1 MSASARFYRSRFSML
16 PYPFAFFGRFTRPG
30 FARSILSVVRLRSRN
45 GDVRQGAARV
55 TTLPRQMGDATQR
68 SRRQWLAAMLACAA
82 WIALPS
88 VPTPAFADAKP
99 QTKGWRAKSKVTRKA
114 SRNAAANASCA
125 KARTKRSKSKTAGRT
140 ANVPSGPLPA
150 PVMAGLARARVP
162 LSSVSVVVQRVND
175 RQPLLAWNASKRMLP
190 ASTMK
195 LVTTYAGLSILGP
208 NYRWRTSAYRDGS
221 IDASGILHGNLYIQG
236 TGDPKLVPEELIDLV
251 DKIHKQGITTLDG
264 DLVLDKR
271 WFDASTHNL
280 PAFDNNTDSP
290 YNVGPDPLLYAFKS
304 LSFKLNPSPNGD
316 VAIDVTP
323 ALAQLKIVNQLRK
336 TRGACTGVL
345 QSVTPAITPTPQG
358 IVQAVFSGDYPT
370 RCGARTV
377 NMAALDHSS
386 FFAGG
391 FLALWKQTGGTF
403 TGKVR
408 EGATPSNAQLVAT
421 HRGIELST
429 IVNDINKLSNN
440 TMTRNLFLSIGAVG
454 ARPIASHIPVTLAP
468 PVPSTPARS
477 AQVIRDF
484 LAKSGLAMPELQL
497 DNGSGLS
504 RNEYV
509 SAASMAKLLVAAN
522 ASPVAQAFVA
532 SLPIAGVDGTM
543 RHRLTGA
550 PVGGNA
556 RIKTGTLRDV
566 RAIAGYV
573 AAANGESYVVVSFI
587 NDPRAA
593 AARQAHDALLEW
605 VYQHAR

>member
-1 MSASARFYRSRFSML
+1 ML
-16 PYPFAFFGRFTRPG
+16 PHPFAFFGRVPRLG
-30 FARSILSVVRLRSRN
+30 LARLILSAVRSLSRN
-45 GDVRQGAARV
+45 VDVRQGTACV
-55 TTLPRQMGDATQR
+55 TTLPRQAGVAAQR
-68 SRRQWLAAMLACAA
+68 SRRQWLAAILACAA
-82 WIALPS
+82 WVALPS

-99 QTKGWRAKSKVTRKA
+99 QVKGRQAKSKA
-114 SRNAAANASCA
+114 SRNATANASYV
-125 KARTKRSKSKTAGRT
+125 KARPKRCKGKTADC
-140 ANVPSGPLPA
+140 AVNVPSGPLPA
-150 PVMAGLARARVP
+150 PVMDGLARARVP
-162 LSSVSVVVQRVND
+162 PSSVSVVVQRVGD
-175 RQPLLAWNASKRMLP
+175 TRPLLAWNARAPMLP

-208 NYRWRTSAYRDGS
+208 DYRWRTSAYRDGS
-221 IDASGILHGNLYIQG
+221 IDASGVLHGNLYIQG
-236 TGDPKLVPEELIDLV
+236 TGDPKLTPEELLDLV
-251 DKIHKQGITTLDG
+251 DKIHKQGIIAVDG
-264 DLVLDKR
+264 DLILDKR
-271 WFDASTHNL
+271 WFDASTRDL
-280 PAFDNNTDSP
+280 PAFDENTNSP

-304 LSFKLNPSPNGD
+304 LSFTLNPSPSGD
-316 VAIDVTP
+316 VAINMTP
-323 ALAQLKIVNQLRK
+323 ALAQLKIVNQLRE
-336 TRGACTGVL
+336 TRGACTSVL
-345 QSVTPAITPTPQG
+345 HSMTPAIKLTPQG

-370 RCGARTV
+370 RCGERTV

-403 TGKVR
+403 TGTVR
-408 EGATPSNAQLVAT
+408 EGATPPNAHLVVT

-429 IVNDINKLSNN
+429 IVHDINKLSNN
-440 TMTRNLFLSIGAVG
+440 TMARNLFLSIGAVG
-454 ARPIASHIPVTLAP
+454 ARPIASHLPVNLAP

-484 LAKSGLAMPELQL
+484 LAKSGLAMPELKL

-504 RNEYV
+504 RNEHI

-556 RIKTGTLRDV
+556 RIKTGTLRNV

-573 AAANGESYVVVSFI
+573 AAASGESYVVVSLI

-605 VYQHAR
+605 VYQRAR

>member
-1 MSASARFYRSRFSML
+1 ML
-16 PYPFAFFGRFTRPG
+16 PHPLAFFGRFTRPG
-30 FARSILSVVRLRSRN
+30 FGCPFLFAVRLHRHN
-45 GDVRQGAARV
+45 VDVRQGAACV
-55 TTLPRQMGDATQR
+55 TPLPRQTDGAAQR
-68 SRRQWLAAMLACAA
+68 SRRRWLAVMLACAA
-82 WIALPS
+82 WVALPS

-99 QTKGWRAKSKVTRKA
+99 QAKEWRAKSKVSRKVN
-114 SRNAAANASCA
+114 RNAAANASCA
-125 KARTKRSKSKTAGRT
+125 KTRTKRYKGKTAGRA
-140 ANVPSGPLPA
+140 ANVASGPLPA

-162 LSSVSVVVQRVND
+162 LSSVSVVVQRVGD
-175 RQPLLAWNASKRMLP
+175 TRPLLAWNASKAMLP

-208 NYRWRTSAYRDGS
+208 DYRWRTSAYRDGS
-221 IDASGILHGNLYIQG
+221 IDASGVLHGNLYIQG
-236 TGDPKLVPEELIDLV
+236 TGDPKLVPEELLDLV
-251 DKIHKQGITTLDG
+251 NKIRKQGIIALNG
-264 DLVLDKR
+264 NLVLDKR
-271 WFDASTHNL
+271 WFDASTRDL
-280 PAFDNNTDSP
+280 PAFDENTTSP

-304 LSFKLNPSPNGD
+304 LSFTLNPSPSGD
-316 VAIDVTP
+316 VAIDVKP
-323 ALAQLKIVNQLRK
+323 ALAQLKIVNQLRE

-345 QSVTPAITPTPQG
+345 QSVTPTIKPTPQG
-358 IVQAVFSGDYPT
+358 IVQAVFSGGYPR
-370 RCGARTV
+370 RCGERTV

-403 TGKVR
+403 TGTVR
-408 EGATPSNAQLVAT
+408 EGATPPNAHPVAT
-421 HRGIELST
+421 HRGIVLST

-440 TMTRNLFLSIGAVG
+440 TMARNLFLSIGAVG
-454 ARPIASHIPVTLAP
+454 ARPIASHLPVTLAP

-484 LAKSGLAMPELQL
+484 LAKSGLAMPELKL

-504 RNEYV
+504 RNEHV
-509 SAASMAKLLVAAN
+509 SAASMAQLLVAAN

-556 RIKTGTLRDV
+556 RIKTGTLRGV

-573 AAANGESYVVVSFI
+573 AAANGESYVVVSLI

-605 VYQHAR
+605 VYHRAR